1 MTSIHPDND
10 ANNFEAALKQALRP
24 QDPPSGFADRV
35 LARTAQESVQ
45 PVRRSRNPWRGI
57 FAQPLL
63 RWTAFAAIT
72 ASLILGFVQQR
83 KANREHAEGEA
94 AKQRLMLALRIA
106 GSKLQLARAKVNQT
120 NYESQQN
127 QQQEK
132 E

>member
-1 MTSIHPDND
+1 MNRIHPDND
-10 ANNFEAALKQALRP
+10 ANNLEAALKQALRS

-35 LARTAQESVQ
+35 LASVGDRRTQATL
-45 PVRRSRNPWRGI
+45 SRNPWHAI

-72 ASLILGFVQQR
+72 ASLVLGFVHQR
-83 KANREHAEGEA
+83 SIVRERAQGEA

-106 GSKLQLARAKVNQT
+106 GSKLQIARSKVNQINT
-120 NYESQQN
+120 DGTRQPD
-127 QQQEK
+127 QEK